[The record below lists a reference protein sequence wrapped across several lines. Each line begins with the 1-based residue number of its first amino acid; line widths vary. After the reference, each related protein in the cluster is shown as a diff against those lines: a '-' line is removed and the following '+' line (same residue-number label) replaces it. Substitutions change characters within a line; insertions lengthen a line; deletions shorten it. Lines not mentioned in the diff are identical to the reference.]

1 MCTEYFHSCT
11 ILFYCYKLKLPYHHL
26 NITHLEITL
35 NIVFYDIIVFLILF
49 NKYYNINNINLQPL
63 QCTNNSKQN
72 K

>member
-35 NIVFYDIIVFLILF
+35 NIVVYDIIGFLILLF
-49 NKYYNINNINLQPL
+49 NKYNNVQPL
-63 QCTNNSKQN
+63 QCANNSKQN